1 MIAAYKFTV
10 RSKNEMDGLWV
21 EINWNTA
28 DVRYLEL
35 FQTYAIPNKIPR
47 VPRVCL
53 KIYAAYFKP
62 PYFKYFTISNVL
74 SGPLV

>member
-1 MIAAYKFTV
+1 MWYFTQKLDLLLNILWMISAYKFTI
-10 RSKNEMDGLWV
+10 RNKNEMDGLRV

-28 DVRYLEL
+28 DVRYLEFWL

-53 KIYAAYFKP
+53 K
-62 PYFKYFTISNVL
+62 VL
-74 SGPLV
+74 